1 MSSEN
6 SLYIQPS
13 SSQRQQFLVIPP
25 PSPNH
30 GFQQLPTEL
39 LIRIFLLAQNP
50 QLRLVTRGF
59 YGISRSALTR
69 AQFLIYRFGRLAALG
84 ERSMKSFRMA
94 SSLTVVDNLLKLR
107 CNPRADNDW
116 MVWQACEQQN
126 VPLYILLVDAI
137 QPDTRTLERYLNGA
151 AMQGS
156 KAIVD
161 VLVGRYGGSIHHG
174 NDAMMMLACVHHQVD
189 LVQHLITRYAC
200 NPHAQQDQYL
210 RRACLS
216 GCEPLVTLFL
226 PGADVHC
233 YNDAPLQNAAHKQ
246 HTSVVRLLLDAGA
259 NPRANRDASLL
270 SAVRNN
276 DLPTLALLLDAGVD
290 PRCQED
296 QPLRLAC
303 RFGYVAMVDALV
315 SSYGSAATELEA
327 DGEHRMNDDVGLES
341 TTGLQENRFVTT
353 IVNCA
358 KGMPL
363 YESLVAGHSAVVT
376 TLLSKGAVT
385 TLEHAQQG
393 LHEAILRNHLACVEV
408 MINAGAILIHPTSY
422 YLAKSKVKEPMRA
435 LLRTTSFS

>member
-1 MSSEN
+1 
-6 SLYIQPS
+6 
-13 SSQRQQFLVIPP
+13 
-25 PSPNH
+25 
-30 GFQQLPTEL
+30 
-39 LIRIFLLAQNP
+39 
-50 QLRLVTRGF
+50 
-59 YGISRSALTR
+59 
-69 AQFLIYRFGRLAALG
+69 
-84 ERSMKSFRMA
+84 MKSFRMA
-94 SSLTVVDNLLKLR
+94 SSLAVVDNLLKLR
-107 CNPRADNDW
+107 CNPRADSDW
-116 MVWQACEQQN
+116 MVWQACEQQD

-156 KAIVD
+156 KTMVD

-200 NPHAQQDQYL
+200 DPHAQRDQYL

-216 GCEPLVTLFL
+216 GCEPLVKLLL

-233 YNDAPLQNAAHKQ
+233 FNDAPLQNAAHKQ
-246 HTSVVRLLLDAGA
+246 HTSVVRLLLASGA

-290 PRCQED
+290 ARCQED

-315 SSYGSAATELEA
+315 SSFGSTATAGLED
-327 DGEHRMNDDVGLES
+327 DGDHRMGDGAGLET
-341 TTGLQENRFVTT
+341 TTGLQGNRFVTMM
-353 IVNCA
+353 VNCA

-363 YESLVAGHSAVVT
+363 YESLVAGHSAVVSG
-376 TLLSKGAVT
+376 LLSKGAVT

-408 MINAGAILIHPTSY
+408 MINAGAVLIHPPSY
-422 YLAKSKVKEPMRA
+422 YLAKSRVKEPMRA
-435 LLRTTSFS
+435 LVRTTSFS